1 VPADEPGT
9 GHERVYGAL
18 LKLSRQ
24 EMDELR
30 TAGVIQLGWRG
41 DRIRPVAGQAND

>member
-1 VPADEPGT
+1 VPADELGT
-9 GHERVYGAL
+9 GNERVYGGL

-30 TAGVIQLGWRG
+30 TADVI
-41 DRIRPVAGQAND
+41 